1 MKIDLKGVN
10 RSDLA
15 RKCGMTTSGISRILS
30 GERAPSV
37 SAAIR
42 IANALDTDID
52 NLLASLPDNDKAAVH

>member
-1 MKIDLKGVN
+1 
-10 RSDLA
+10 
-15 RKCGMTTSGISRILS
+15 MTTSGISRILS